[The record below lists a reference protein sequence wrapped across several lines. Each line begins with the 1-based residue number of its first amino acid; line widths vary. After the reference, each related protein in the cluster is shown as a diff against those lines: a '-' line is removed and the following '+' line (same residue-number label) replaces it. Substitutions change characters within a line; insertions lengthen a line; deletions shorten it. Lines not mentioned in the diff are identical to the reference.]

1 MSDPTRTLLTGGYRN
16 QVWKVRS
23 GRGFVIEKDYAE
35 DPGDPNPMYPNL
47 PDHEAAAM
55 AHLAG
60 TGCAPE
66 LVSYRPPADHHGA
79 QVSYRY
85 VAGTQWRRGVA
96 DVAELLHT
104 VHHLPP
110 PRGLRRLPRSAA
122 EAMTHADAMVG
133 AVPGG
138 RLRSTIEACRPVDV
152 SATTPRRVSLVHT
165 DCGPG
170 NIVRA
175 RHGLVLIDWQCPGVG
190 DAVED
195 VACFLSPAMMILY
208 ATPPHTPAAS
218 AAFLAAYGDDAV
230 VARYRRDGAA
240 WHYRIAAYCVWRAH
254 RLARRLPDVAQRY
267 RDALAAELEVIAA
280 WPST

>member
-1 MSDPTRTLLTGGYRN
+1 MSAPVRTLLTGGYRN
-16 QVWKVRS
+16 QVWKVRTPS
-23 GRGFVIEKDYAE
+23 GFVIEKDYAE
-35 DPGDPNPMYPNL
+35 DPGDANPMYPNL
-47 PDHEAAAM
+47 PDHEAVAM

-79 QVSYRY
+79 QVIYRY

-96 DVAELLHT
+96 DVAALLGT
-104 VHHLPP
+104 VHRLPA
-110 PRGLRRLPRSAA
+110 PRGLRRLHRSAA
-122 EAMTHADAMVG
+122 EALAHADAMVG
-133 AVPGG
+133 ATPSSAAAALTRV
-138 RLRSTIEACRPVDV
+138 RPVGV
-152 SATTPRRVSLVHT
+152 SSAPPRRLSLVHT

-208 ATPPHTPAAS
+208 DTPPHTAAAS
-218 AAFLAAYGDDAV
+218 ERFLAAYGDDAV
-230 VARYRRDGAA
+230 VSRYRRDGVA
-240 WHYRIAAYCVWRAH
+240 WHHRIAAYCVWRSH

-267 RDALAAELEVIAA
+267 RDALAAETEVIAA
-280 WPST
+280 WPS

>member
-1 MSDPTRTLLTGGYRN
+1 MSADSRTLLAGGYRN
-16 QVWKVRS
+16 QVWKVRA

-79 QVSYRY
+79 QVIYRY
-85 VAGTQWRRGVA
+85 VTGTQWRRGVEQVA
-96 DVAELLHT
+96 DLLHT
-104 VHHLPP
+104 VHHLPS
-110 PRGLRRLPRSAA
+110 PRGLRRLHRSAA
-122 EAMTHADAMVG
+122 EALAHADAVL
-133 AVPGG
+133 ADVPVA
-138 RLRSTIEACRPVDV
+138 RLRAELAAQRPLTA
-152 SATTPRRVSLVHT
+152 SRAAPSRLSLVHT

-170 NIVRA
+170 NIVRT

-208 ATPPHTPAAS
+208 ATPPHTAAAR
-218 AAFLAAYGDDAV
+218 AAFLAAYADDTV
-230 VARYRRDGAA
+230 VARYLRDGAA
-240 WHYRIAAYCVWRAH
+240 WHYRIASYCVWRSH

-267 RDALAAELEVIAA
+267 RDALAAELEVLAA

>member
-55 AHLAG
+55 QHLSG

-79 QVSYRY
+79 QVIYRY

-122 EAMTHADAMVG
+122 EAVSHADAMVG

-195 VACFLSPAMMILY
+195 LACFLSPAMMILY
-208 ATPPHTPAAS
+208 DTPPHS
-218 AAFLAAYGDDAV
+218 AGATRRFLDAYGDDAV
-230 VARYRRDGAA
+230 VARYRRDGVA
-240 WHYRIAAYCVWRAH
+240 WHHRIAAYCVWRSH

-267 RDALAAELEVIAA
+267 RDALAAEMEVIAA
-280 WPST
+280 WPSN